1 MTLKYLMDENIDP
14 TYTTQLRRLKPDLF
28 VLTVGE
34 LTAPPRG
41 TLDPEILCW
50 CEEHGFILVTN
61 NRKSMPVHL
70 SEHVAQGRHVPGI
83 LILNAKLSVGENLEE
98 LILFADGSFDDKY
111 QDRIDFLP
119 LP

>member
-1 MTLKYLMDENIDP
+1 
-14 TYTTQLRRLKPDLF
+14 
-28 VLTVGE
+28 
-34 LTAPPRG
+34 
-41 TLDPEILCW
+41 
-50 CEEHGFILVTN
+50 
-61 NRKSMPVHL
+61 MPVHL

-98 LILFADGSFDDKY
+98 LILIADGSFDDKY

>member
-1 MTLKYLMDENIDP
+1 MTLKYLMDENVDP
-14 TYTTQLRRLKPDLF
+14 TYTTQLRRLKPNFF
-28 VLTVGE
+28 VLAVGE

-41 TLDPEILCW
+41 TLDSEILGW
-50 CEEHGFILVTN
+50 CEEPDFILVTN

-70 SEHVAQGRHVPGI
+70 NDRLNQGHHIPGI
-83 LILNAKLSVGENLEE
+83 LVLNAKLSVGENLEE
-98 LILFADGSFDDKY
+98 LILIADASFEDEY